1 MNYAITI
8 KLNDLVSNKLNKI
21 SNKLNKIKDIK
32 INTKLED
39 NINLDK
45 LNKKI
50 NDRVIKIKTIL
61 DNSTLDNIKD
71 KIVNIKLKL
80 LNKDKIKKEID
91 DIKAYSLKAL
101 SVITSLAIP
110 LKSSMDFELQFVDVK
125 KVANFT
131 DKELANIKK
140 MIFDIASKSSASVKD
155 ITKITAEGIAT
166 GKIPL
171 KDMRDY
177 INLANQ
183 AKVAFNVTNEQLG
196 KAFNATLAKLN
207 YSVKD
212 TKKLFDMLN
221 YSTNISSSKMTD
233 MLNVLSRTAGNMSK
247 LKTNQIATLINFA
260 VEKGISPE
268 TTATSLN
275 TIMNSLSE
283 LNDELVSKLKDKKGI
298 NIELPFN
305 ISGASAIK
313 EGKGF
318 EYLLAILKKIK
329 KETNADKRYNLITS
343 IFGKGEQKN
352 LIENFLNDLDGLQN
366 RLNKISLK
374 TNWSNSVSKEF
385 QQVEATAIKKIEKFK
400 GILNIILIKIGTLLL
415 GITSKIL
422 SIINPLM
429 QKISKFISTH
439 KKLVSI
445 ILKIVGVIGIL
456 LVSFLTFKVMMLSLS
471 IVSSGLI
478 SSLLGVL
485 KVISLI
491 NLPITL
497 IGVAIYGLYKYWNEF
512 KSAFKYAID
521 LSSINELINTFNI
534 IINKLKVIWNTVTKV
549 FLSIYNYL
557 FNTNVKINETSSKV
571 SIFGEVFK
579 IVGYTIGLALN
590 VVISL
595 LNKFLQLIN
604 WIINKVQ
611 ILSPIFKAL
620 GVYIVTALEYPLS
633 IIKKL
638 YGYLVSIKNK
648 IVGIINSVKNFKL
661 PNITDKISIKF
672 DSLKNKLS
680 RGWNSLKAKIGFA
693 DDKKETIKS
702 TSINKWNVHSLSN
715 NSNNSSVDI
724 NLNAKGVN
732 TAEVIKKRGYIN
744 VKNINLE

>member
-8 KLNDLVSNKLNKI
+8 KLNDLITNKLNKI
-21 SNKLNKIKDIK
+21 QAKLSKIKDIK
-32 INTKLED
+32 INAKV
-39 NINLDK
+39 NLDK
-45 LNKKI
+45 LN
-50 NDRVIKIKTIL
+50 NRVIKIKTIL
-61 DNSTLDNIKD
+61 DSSTLNSIKD
-71 KIVNIKLKL
+71 KTVNIKLKL
-80 LNKDKIKKEID
+80 LNKDRIKKEID
-91 DIKAYSLKAL
+91 DIKAYSLKTL
-101 SVITSLAIP
+101 SVGATIAIP
-110 LKSSMDFELQFVDVK
+110 IKQAMDFELQFVDVK

-131 DKELANIKK
+131 DEQLKNIKK

-183 AKVAFNVTNEQLG
+183 AKVAFDVTNYQLG
-196 KAFNATLAKLN
+196 KALNATLSKLN

-212 TKKLFDMLN
+212 TQKLFDMLN
-221 YSTNISSSKMTD
+221 YSTNISSSKMVD
-233 MLNVLSRTAGNMSK
+233 MLNVLSRTAGSMSK
-247 LKTNQIATLINFA
+247 LKTNEIATLINFA
-260 VEKGISPE
+260 VEKGVSPE

-283 LNDELVSKLKDKKGI
+283 LNKELVAKLKDKKGI
-298 NIELPFN
+298 DIKLPFN
-305 ISGASAIK
+305 ISGATAIK

-318 EYLLAILKKIK
+318 EYLLAILKRIK

-352 LIENFLNDLDGLQN
+352 LIENFLNDLDGLQE

-374 TNWSNSVSKEF
+374 SNWNNSVSKEF
-385 QQVEATAIKKIEKFK
+385 QQVENTVSKKIEKFK
-400 GILNIILIKIGTLLL
+400 GLLNIIFIKIGTLLL

-445 ILKIVGVIGIL
+445 ILKIIGVISIL
-456 LVSFLTFKVMMLSLS
+456 LVSFLTFKLMMLSLS
-471 IVSSGLI
+471 IVSGGLI
-478 SSLLGVL
+478 SSLLAVL

-497 IGVAIYGLYKYWNEF
+497 IGIAIYGLYKYWNEF

-534 IINKLKVIWNTVTKV
+534 IINKLKIIWNTVTKV
-549 FLSIYNYL
+549 FLSIYNHL
-557 FNTNVKINETSSKV
+557 FNTNIKINETSSKV

-590 VVISL
+590 AVIFI
-595 LNKFLQLIN
+595 LNKFLQVIT
-604 WIINKVQ
+604 WIIDKVQ
-611 ILSPIFKAL
+611 LLSPIFKAL
-620 GVYIVTALEYPLS
+620 GVYIVTALEYPLN

-648 IVGIINSVKNFKL
+648 IVGIIDSVKNFKL
-661 PNITDKISIKF
+661 PNIKD
-672 DSLKNKLS
+672 KLS
-680 RGWNSLKAKIGFA
+680 KGWDSLKAKIGIG

-702 TSINKWNVHSLSN
+702 TPIYFNKWNVQSLPTTT
-715 NSNNSSVDI
+715 NSSVDI

-732 TAEVIKKRGYIN
+732 TAEVVKKRGYIN

>member
-8 KLNDLVSNKLNKI
+8 KLNDLVSDKLNKI
-21 SNKLNKIKDIK
+21 SDKLNKIKDIK
-32 INTKLED
+32 INTRFED

-61 DNSTLDNIKD
+61 DNSTLNNIKD

-91 DIKAYSLKAL
+91 DIKSYSLKAL

-110 LKSSMDFELQFVDVK
+110 IKQSMDFQLQFTDVK

-131 DKELANIKK
+131 DKELQNIKK

-183 AKVAFNVTNEQLG
+183 SKVAFNVTNDQLG

-233 MLNVLSRTAGNMSK
+233 MLNVLSRTGGSMSK

-260 VEKGISPE
+260 VEKGITPE

-283 LNDELVSKLKDKKGI
+283 LNQQLMTKLKDKKGI
-298 NIELPFN
+298 DIKLPFN
-305 ISGASAIK
+305 ISGATAIK

-352 LIENFLNDLDGLQN
+352 LIENFLNDLDGLQD
-366 RLNKISLK
+366 RLNKISL
-374 TNWSNSVSKEF
+374 TSNWSNSVSKEF
-385 QQVEATAIKKIEKFK
+385 QLVEATTIKKIEKFK
-400 GILNIILIKIGTLLL
+400 GLINIIFIKIGTLLL

-422 SIINPLM
+422 SIINPLL
-429 QKISKFISTH
+429 QKISKFISAH

-445 ILKIVGVIGIL
+445 ILKVVATIGIL
-456 LVSFLTFKVMMLSLS
+456 LVSFLTFKVIMLSLS
-471 IVSSGLI
+471 IVSASLI
-478 SSLLGVL
+478 SLLSTVL
-485 KVISLI
+485 SVISLI
-491 NLPITL
+491 NLPIIL
-497 IGVAIYGLYKYWNEF
+497 IGLAIYGLYKYWNEF

-521 LSSINELINTFNI
+521 LSSVNELINKLRI
-534 IINKLKVIWNTVTKV
+534 IWDTVTKV
-549 FLSIYNYL
+549 FLSIYNHL

-579 IVGYTIGLALN
+579 IVGYSIGLALN
-590 VVISL
+590 GVIFI
-595 LNKFLQLIN
+595 LNKFLQIIN

-611 ILSPIFKAL
+611 LMSPLFKAL
-620 GVYIVTALEYPLS
+620 GIYIVTALEYPLTV
-633 IIKKL
+633 IKKL

-648 IVGIINSVKNFKL
+648 IVGIIDSVKNFKL
-661 PNITDKISIKF
+661 PNITDKINIKW
-672 DSLKNKLS
+672 DNLKNKIS
-680 RGWNSLKAKIGFA
+680 KGWNSLKSKIGLE
-693 DDKKETIKS
+693 DNKKETIK
-702 TSINKWNVHSLSN
+702 TTAINKWNAHSLSN
-715 NSNNSSVDI
+715 NTNNSIDI
-724 NLNAKGVN
+724 NLNAKGIN
-732 TAEVIKKRGYIN
+732 SAEVIKKRGYIN
-744 VKNINLE
+744 IKNINLE